1 VTLRVGEQFARSRL
15 PVDVLGR
22 PAGLLCRCALRRD
35 EATDYLP
42 GRLRTRHTNDVDL
55 PPPSLDSVA
64 LPLRIAGLHKR
75 FGDNVALNDLSIA
88 VPHGACYGLVGPN
101 GSGKS
106 TTMRTVVGLSR
117 PDSGIVEV
125 CGIRTDQDI
134 IGVRRVMGVMLD
146 PLQLFDRLSARE
158 FVATIGELR
167 QLEPDVVRARSDEM
181 FDVLE
186 ITNDADRPIA
196 GYSHGMRK
204 KTALIAALLHRPR
217 LVMLDEPFEG
227 VDPVSTRTMR
237 SMLDRFRRGGGTVL
251 LSTHVMDVVE
261 RVCDHIGVI
270 RDGRIVVAGP
280 IDEIRAGRSLED
292 AFIDA
297 VGAIEAN
304 TANLDWLG

>member
-1 VTLRVGEQFARSRL
+1 M
-15 PVDVLGR
+15 
-22 PAGLLCRCALRRD
+22 
-35 EATDYLP
+35 
-42 GRLRTRHTNDVDL
+42 DL
-55 PPPSLDSVA
+55 PPPSIEPVA
-64 LPLRIAGLHKR
+64 LPLRIAGLNKR
-75 FGDNVALNDLSIA
+75 FGDKVALNDLSIA

-117 PDSGIVEV
+117 QDSGTVEV
-125 CGIRTDQDI
+125 CGIRTDEDI

-167 QLEPDVVRARSDEM
+167 QLEADVVQARSDEM

-186 ITNDADRPIA
+186 ISQDADRPIA

-204 KTALIAALLHRPR
+204 KTALIAALIHRPR

-237 SMLDRFRRGGGTVL
+237 SMLDRFRAGGGTVL

-270 RDGRIVVAGP
+270 RDGQIIVAGP
-280 IDEIRAGRSLED
+280 IDVIRAGRSLED

-297 VGAIEAN
+297 VGANDAN
-304 TANLDWLG
+304 IADLNWLG

>member
-1 VTLRVGEQFARSRL
+1 M
-15 PVDVLGR
+15 
-22 PAGLLCRCALRRD
+22 
-35 EATDYLP
+35 
-42 GRLRTRHTNDVDL
+42 DL

-75 FGDNVALNDLSIA
+75 FGDKVALNDLSIS

-117 PDSGIVEV
+117 QDSGTVEV
-125 CGIRTDQDI
+125 CGIRTDEDI

-167 QLEPDVVRARSDEM
+167 QLEADVVQARSDEM

-186 ITNDADRPIA
+186 ISQDADRPIA

-204 KTALIAALLHRPR
+204 KTALIAALIHRPR

-237 SMLDRFRRGGGTVL
+237 SMLDRFRAGGGTVL

-270 RDGRIVVAGP
+270 RDGQIIVAGP
-280 IDEIRAGRSLED
+280 IDVIRAGRSLED

-297 VGAIEAN
+297 VGANDAN
-304 TANLDWLG
+304 IADLNWLG

>member
-1 VTLRVGEQFARSRL
+1 MIGIAQGYSRSPHFARFGQVGS
-15 PVDVLGR
+15 PVS
-22 PAGLLCRCALRRD
+22 P
-35 EATDYLP
+35 
-42 GRLRTRHTNDVDL
+42 TRQTEQVEL
-55 PPPSLDSVA
+55 PPPSLDSIPV
-64 LPLRIAGLHKR
+64 PLRITGLSKR
-75 FGDNVALNDLSIA
+75 FGDKVAIDNLSIV

-106 TTMRTVVGLSR
+106 TTMRTVVGLAR
-117 PDSGIVEV
+117 PDSGIIEV
-125 CGIRTDQDI
+125 CGVRTDQDI
-134 IGVRRVMGVMLD
+134 IGVRQLMGVMLD
-146 PLQLFDRLSARE
+146 PLQIFDRLSARE

-167 QLEPDVVRARSDEM
+167 QLDPDVVRARSDQL
-181 FDVLE
+181 FRVLE
-186 ITNDADRPIA
+186 IDDDANRPIA

-237 SMLDRFRRGGGTVL
+237 SMLDQFRAGGGTVI

-270 RDGRIVVAGP
+270 RRGRIVVAGP
-280 IDEIRAGRSLED
+280 IDQIRAGRSLED

-297 VGAIEAN
+297 VGATETGRAD
-304 TANLDWLG
+304 LDWLG

>member
-1 VTLRVGEQFARSRL
+1 ME
-15 PVDVLGR
+15 
-22 PAGLLCRCALRRD
+22 
-35 EATDYLP
+35 
-42 GRLRTRHTNDVDL
+42 L
-55 PPPSLDSVA
+55 PPPSLESVP
-64 LPLRIAGLHKR
+64 LPLRITGLNKR
-75 FGDNVALNDLSIA
+75 FGAKIALDDLTIA

-106 TTMRTVVGLSR
+106 TTMRAVVGLAR
-117 PDSGIVEV
+117 PDSGTIEV
-125 CGIRTDQDI
+125 CGVRTDQDI
-134 IGVRRVMGVMLD
+134 IGVRRLMGVMLD

-167 QLEPDVVRARSDEM
+167 RLDPEMVDVRSTEM
-181 FDVLE
+181 FRVLE
-186 ITNDADRPIA
+186 IDEDVDRPIA

-204 KTALIAALLHRPR
+204 KTALIAALVHRPR

-237 SMLDRFRRGGGTVL
+237 TMLDRFRAGGGTVI

-270 RDGRIVVAGP
+270 RNGRIVVDGP
-280 IDEIRAGRSLED
+280 IDEIRDGRSLED

-297 VGAIEAN
+297 VGANDAG
-304 TANLDWLG
+304 TAELGWLG

>member
-1 VTLRVGEQFARSRL
+1 M
-15 PVDVLGR
+15 
-22 PAGLLCRCALRRD
+22 
-35 EATDYLP
+35 
-42 GRLRTRHTNDVDL
+42 DL
-55 PPPSLDSVA
+55 PPPTPQSVA
-64 LPLRIAGLHKR
+64 APLRIIGLTKR
-75 FGDNVALNDLSIA
+75 FGETLALDDLTLT

-106 TTMRTVVGLSR
+106 TTMRTVVGLAR
-117 PDSGIVEV
+117 ADSGTVEV
-125 CGIRTDQDI
+125 CGIRTDVDI
-134 IGVRRVMGVMLD
+134 IGVRRSMGVMLD

-158 FVATIGELR
+158 FVSTIGELR
-167 QLEPDVVRARSDEM
+167 GLDEDVVAARSAEM
-181 FDVLE
+181 FEILE
-186 ITNDADRPIA
+186 IDHDADRPIA

-237 SMLDRFRRGGGTVL
+237 SMLDRFRSGGGTII

-270 RDGRIVVAGP
+270 RDGRIVVSGP
-280 IDEIRAGRSLED
+280 IDEVRSGRRLED

-297 VGAIEAN
+297 VGATEERSAD
-304 TANLDWLG
+304 LHWLR

>member
-1 VTLRVGEQFARSRL
+1 M
-15 PVDVLGR
+15 
-22 PAGLLCRCALRRD
+22 
-35 EATDYLP
+35 
-42 GRLRTRHTNDVDL
+42 DL
-55 PPPSLDSVA
+55 PPPTLEAVA
-64 LPLRIAGLHKR
+64 PPLRITGLHKH
-75 FGDNVALNDLSIA
+75 FGDEVALNDLSIT
-88 VPHGACYGLVGPN
+88 VPQGACYGLVGPN

-106 TTMRTVVGLSR
+106 TTMRTVVGLAR
-117 PDSGIVEV
+117 PDAGVIEV

-134 IGVRRVMGVMLD
+134 IGVRRVTGVMLD

-167 QLEPDVVRARSDEM
+167 RLDADEVARRSDEM
-181 FDVLE
+181 FAVLD
-186 ITNDADRPIA
+186 ILRDADRPIA

-204 KTALIAALLHRPR
+204 KTALISALIHRPR

-237 SMLDRFRRGGGTVL
+237 SMLDRFRAGGGTVI

-270 RDGRIVVAGP
+270 RDGQIVAAGP
-280 IDEIRAGRSLED
+280 IDRIRAGRSLED

-297 VGAIEAN
+297 VGATNAFEAD
-304 TANLDWLG
+304 LGWLG

>member
-1 VTLRVGEQFARSRL
+1 MEF
-15 PVDVLGR
+15 
-22 PAGLLCRCALRRD
+22 
-35 EATDYLP
+35 
-42 GRLRTRHTNDVDL
+42 
-55 PPPSLDSVA
+55 PPPSLESIP
-64 LPLRIAGLHKR
+64 LPLRITGLEKR
-75 FGDNVALNDLSIA
+75 FGDKVALDDLSIS

-106 TTMRTVVGLSR
+106 TTMRSVVGLAR
-117 PDSGIVEV
+117 PDGGTIEV

-158 FVATIGELR
+158 YIATIGELR
-167 QLEPDVVRARSDEM
+167 QLDGELVTARSDEM
-181 FDVLE
+181 FRILE
-186 ITNDADRPIA
+186 VDEDADRPIA

-204 KTALIAALLHRPR
+204 KTALIAALIHRPR

-237 SMLDRFRRGGGTVL
+237 RMLDRFRAGGGTVI

-270 RDGRIVVAGP
+270 RNGRIVVAGP

-297 VGAIEAN
+297 VGATDAG
-304 TANLDWLG
+304 TADLDWLG

>member
-1 VTLRVGEQFARSRL
+1 MRI
-15 PVDVLGR
+15 
-22 PAGLLCRCALRRD
+22 
-35 EATDYLP
+35 TD
-42 GRLRTRHTNDVDL
+42 
-55 PPPSLDSVA
+55 
-64 LPLRIAGLHKR
+64 LHKR
-75 FGDNVALNDLSIA
+75 FGDKVALDGLSLT
-88 VPHGACYGLVGPN
+88 VPQGACYGLVGPN

-106 TTMRTVVGLSR
+106 TTMRTVVGLAR
-117 PDSGIVEV
+117 PDQGVIDV
-125 CGIRTDQDI
+125 CGVRTDQDM
-134 IGVRRVMGVMLD
+134 IGVRRLMGVMLD

-167 QLEPDVVRARSDEM
+167 QLDADVVRSRSAEM
-181 FDVLE
+181 FE
-186 ITNDADRPIA
+186 ILDIARDADRPIA

-204 KTALIAALLHRPR
+204 KTALISALIHRPR

-237 SMLDRFRRGGGTVL
+237 SMLDRFRAGGGTVI

-297 VGAIEAN
+297 VGATDAN
-304 TANLDWLG
+304 AADLDWLG

>member
-1 VTLRVGEQFARSRL
+1 M
-15 PVDVLGR
+15 
-22 PAGLLCRCALRRD
+22 
-35 EATDYLP
+35 
-42 GRLRTRHTNDVDL
+42 DL
-55 PPPSLDSVA
+55 PPPSLDSVG
-64 LPLRIAGLHKR
+64 LPLRITDLHKR
-75 FGDNVALNDLSIA
+75 FGDKVALDGLSLT
-88 VPHGACYGLVGPN
+88 VPAGACYGLVGPN

-106 TTMRTVVGLSR
+106 TTMRTVVGLAR
-117 PDSGIVEV
+117 QDRGVIEV
-125 CGIRTDQDI
+125 CGIRTDEDI

-167 QLEPDVVRARSDEM
+167 RLDADMVSTRSDEM
-181 FDVLE
+181 FHVLD
-186 ITNDADRPIA
+186 IAHDADRPIS

-237 SMLDRFRRGGGTVL
+237 TMLDRFRAGGGTVI

-280 IDEIRAGRSLED
+280 IDQIRAGRSLED

-297 VGAIEAN
+297 VGANNAN
-304 TANLDWLG
+304 AADLEWLG

>member
-1 VTLRVGEQFARSRL
+1 ME
-15 PVDVLGR
+15 
-22 PAGLLCRCALRRD
+22 
-35 EATDYLP
+35 
-42 GRLRTRHTNDVDL
+42 L
-55 PPPSLDSVA
+55 PPPSLESIPV
-64 LPLRIAGLHKR
+64 PLRITGLSKR
-75 FGDNVALNDLSIA
+75 FGDKVALDDLSIV

-106 TTMRTVVGLSR
+106 TTMRTVVGLAR
-117 PDSGIVEV
+117 PDSGTIEV
-125 CGIRTDQDI
+125 CGVRTDQDI
-134 IGVRRVMGVMLD
+134 IGVRRLMGVMLD
-146 PLQLFDRLSARE
+146 PLQIFDRLSARE

-167 QLEPDVVRARSDEM
+167 QLDPEVVRARSDEM
-181 FDVLE
+181 FQVLE
-186 ITNDADRPIA
+186 IDDDANRPIA

-237 SMLDRFRRGGGTVL
+237 SMLDRFRAGGGTVI

-270 RDGRIVVAGP
+270 RHGRIVVAGP
-280 IDEIRAGRSLED
+280 IDQIRAGRSLED

-297 VGAIEAN
+297 VGATETGRAD
-304 TANLDWLG
+304 LDWLG

>member
-1 VTLRVGEQFARSRL
+1 MTDHRTGLACSVTE
-15 PVDVLGR
+15 P
-22 PAGLLCRCALRRD
+22 
-35 EATDYLP
+35 
-42 GRLRTRHTNDVDL
+42 RHNEGVDL
-55 PPPSLDSVA
+55 PPPSLESVES
-64 LPLRIAGLHKR
+64 PLRITDLHKR
-75 FGDNVALNDLSIA
+75 FGDKVALNGLTMN

-106 TTMRTVVGLSR
+106 TTMRTVVGLAR
-117 PDSGIVEV
+117 QDQGVIEV

-134 IGVRRVMGVMLD
+134 IGVRRLMGVMLD

-167 QLEPDVVRARSDEM
+167 QLDAEVVRARSDEM
-181 FDVLE
+181 FEVLD
-186 ITNDADRPIA
+186 IVHDADRPIA

-204 KTALIAALLHRPR
+204 KTALISALLHRPR

-237 SMLDRFRRGGGTVL
+237 AMLDRFRAGGGTVL

-297 VGAIEAN
+297 VGATDTSVAD
-304 TANLDWLG
+304 LSWLG

>member
-1 VTLRVGEQFARSRL
+1 M
-15 PVDVLGR
+15 
-22 PAGLLCRCALRRD
+22 
-35 EATDYLP
+35 
-42 GRLRTRHTNDVDL
+42 DL
-55 PPPSLDSVA
+55 PPPTLDSVPA
-64 LPLRIAGLHKR
+64 PLRITDLHKR
-75 FGDNVALNDLSIA
+75 FGDKVALDGLSLT
-88 VPHGACYGLVGPN
+88 VPQGACYGLVGPN

-106 TTMRTVVGLSR
+106 TTMRTVVGLAR
-117 PDSGIVEV
+117 PDQGVIDV
-125 CGIRTDQDI
+125 CGVRTDQDM
-134 IGVRRVMGVMLD
+134 IGVRRLMGVMLD

-167 QLEPDVVRARSDEM
+167 QLDADVVRSRSAEM
-181 FDVLE
+181 FE
-186 ITNDADRPIA
+186 ILDIARDADRPIA

-204 KTALIAALLHRPR
+204 KTALISALIHRPR

-237 SMLDRFRRGGGTVL
+237 SMLDRFRAGGGTVI

-297 VGAIEAN
+297 VGATDAN
-304 TANLDWLG
+304 AADLDWLG